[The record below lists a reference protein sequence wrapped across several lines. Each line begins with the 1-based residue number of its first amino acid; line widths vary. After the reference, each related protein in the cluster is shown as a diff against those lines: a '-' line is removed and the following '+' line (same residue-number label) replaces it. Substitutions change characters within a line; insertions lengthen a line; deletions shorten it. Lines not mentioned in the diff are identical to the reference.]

1 MEKINFFFIIL
12 LLPYLSGC
20 GDVKFDPSLI
30 AEPPS
35 IEDAIVDKARE
46 YCNAPHYYVLGAK
59 NPNWCFL
66 WDSYPYGDS
75 TNSKQINCFHCV
87 GAFRCIYP
95 AFDCSGLTQWVY
107 KNNARQN
114 IDIAESAAAQYD
126 CKDSNGNVSSKCS
139 QYLTSERKKGD
150 LIFMYYGDST
160 VYCAS
165 CFHVGIYVG
174 KDQTVYWKYPGNY
187 FARKIFYSQLFIQGV
202 SVEPREWNVCEYDFT
217 GTLIGCSMQYVY
229 DVKYVGETI
238 INAGKSLDRYNTLE
252 EPCPKGSV
260 QEVPYAYLL
269 GSNTDPK
276 DCRGILCFE
285 LRYNNKAIARP
296 GF

>member
-1 MEKINFFFIIL
+1 MQKINFFFIIL
-12 LLPYLSGC
+12 LLPCLSGC
-20 GDVKFDPSLI
+20 GGAKFDPSLI
-30 AEPPS
+30 AEPPP

-46 YCNAPHYYVLGAK
+46 YCNTPHYYILGAK
-59 NPNWCFL
+59 NPNWCF
-66 WDSYPYGDS
+66 WWQSYPYDS
-75 TNSKQINCFHCV
+75 TNSSYIDCSTCML
-87 GAFRCIYP
+87 GYICIYH
-95 AFDCSGLTQWVY
+95 AFDCSGLTSWVY
-107 KNNARQN
+107 KNNAKKN

-126 CKDSNGNVSSKCS
+126 CKDSNGKVSSKCS

-160 VYCAS
+160 VYCDS

-187 FARKIFYSQLFIQGV
+187 FVEKNFLLIPNIYNKIKKILKEWTECTYDYDGNLIDCTTRFV
-202 SVEPREWNVCEYDFT
+202 SDYE
-217 GTLIGCSMQYVY
+217 
-229 DVKYVGETI
+229 YVGETI

-252 EPCPKGSV
+252 APYPNGSV
-260 QEVPYAYLL
+260 QEVPYDYLL
-269 GSNTDPK
+269 GSNTNPK
-276 DCRGILCFE
+276 QCTGILCFE